1 MEEMNQEICI
11 SFEATPG
18 TIKSDVL
25 DKLRDYVERTS
36 TKYRELVVTPENLK
50 DAKGDL
56 AMLRKSYDELETE
69 RKRVKAL
76 WQAPYLAWEEKY
88 KAAVSWLTEA
98 ISSVDRQIK
107 AFEAS
112 EKTRL
117 ASEVRQEIW
126 SEARGMDVRVVKF
139 MELYPAVF
147 GWVNRKEYYN
157 KSYSSNR
164 RTLEI
169 RDALL
174 QISRDLEVIGED
186 EMLQALYVECGNL
199 SMAQIKRKEHEEK
212 AQKLAAEKKAAEEE
226 RKKAK
231 ELQIPAET
239 SAPAPEPP
247 REEYRP
253 RYTYE
258 ELTIP
263 QVDENHLGED
273 DLKKARLKRTFVGPK
288 YKLKT
293 LMYVA
298 EDLGIELIKEEN

>member
-1 MEEMNQEICI
+1 MEDQNQEICI

-36 TKYRELVVTPENLK
+36 TKYREMVVTPETLK

-88 KAAVSWLTEA
+88 KAAVSGLTEA

-126 SEARGMDVRVVKF
+126 AEARGMDVRLVKF

-147 GWVNRKEYYN
+147 GWVNRKEYSN

-226 RKKAK
+226 RKKAE

-239 SAPAPEPP
+239 PAPAPEPP

-258 ELTIP
+258 EITIP
-263 QVDENHLGED
+263 RIDENHLGED

-288 YKLKT
+288 YKLLA
-293 LMYVA
+293 LMATA
-298 EDLGIELIKEEN
+298 EAMGIELIKEEN

>member
-1 MEEMNQEICI
+1 MEDQNQEICI

-18 TIKSDVL
+18 TIQSDVL
-25 DKLRDYVERTS
+25 ENLRDYVVRTS
-36 TKYRELVVTPENLK
+36 TKYREMVVTPETLK

-88 KAAVSWLTEA
+88 KAAVSGLTEA

-126 SEARGMDVRVVKF
+126 DEARNMDGRVVKF

-147 GWVNRKEYYN
+147 GWVNRKEYSN

-226 RKKAK
+226 RKKAE

-239 SAPAPEPP
+239 PAPAPEPP

-258 ELTIP
+258 EITIP
-263 QVDENHLGED
+263 RIDENHLGAEE
-273 DLKKARLKRTFVGPK
+273 LKKARLKRSFVGPK
-288 YKLKT
+288 YKLQA
-293 LMYVA
+293 LMATA
-298 EDLGIELIKEEN
+298 EAMGIVMEKEEN